1 LLAIGRLPVGPHSAG
16 ADELL
21 LASAFDASVGPFG
34 LQSLVQL
41 KLDELGESFGR
52 TQIAGVG
59 LLAGMQTQVLLEMG
73 LLAEPLRAN
82 VALVRFLP
90 SVDQVVLLE
99 IGLVTEPCLADVA
112 LVRFLPSVDQV
123 VLLEVGQLGEPLLAD
138 VALEGALAGM
148 RSQVSFQVAQLTE
161 RLLANVALVVQFA
174 ALFLQRVRQR
184 SASGRGVAVQGLA
197 VVGTE
202 LLLLLLVA
210 DQFGRAN
217 KVFLYK
223 CKVNCMKIYNCVGW
237 MEKYQKRSMR

>member
-1 LLAIGRLPVGPHSAG
+1 MFPAIGRLPVGKQSAG

-21 LASAFDASVGPFG
+21 LASAFAASVGPFG
-34 LQSLVQL
+34 LPSLVQL
-41 KLDELGESFGR
+41 KLDEQGGSFGR

-59 LLAGMQTQVLLEMG
+59 LLAGMQPQVGLEIG
-73 LLAEPLRAN
+73 LLVEPLRAN

-90 SVDQVVLLE
+90 SVDKVVRLE
-99 IGLVTEPCLADVA
+99 VGLDTESCLANVA

-123 VLLEVGQLGEPLLAD
+123 VPLEVGQLGEPLGAD

-148 RSQVSFQVAQLTE
+148 RPQVSFQVAQLTE

-174 ALFLQRVRQR
+174 VLLVQRVRQR

-217 KVFLYK
+217 KVVL
-223 CKVNCMKIYNCVGW
+223 
-237 MEKYQKRSMR
+237 

>member
-1 LLAIGRLPVGPHSAG
+1 MLPAIGRLPVGKQSAG

-21 LASAFDASVGPFG
+21 LASAFAASVGPFG
-34 LQSLVQL
+34 LPSLVQL
-41 KLDELGESFGR
+41 KLEEQGGSFGR

-59 LLAGMQTQVLLEMG
+59 LLAGMQPQVGLEVD
-73 LLAEPLRAN
+73 LKVEPL
-82 VALVRFLP
+82 
-90 SVDQVVLLE
+90 
-99 IGLVTEPCLADVA
+99 LADVA

-123 VLLEVGQLGEPLLAD
+123 VPLEVAQLGEPLLAD

-148 RSQVSFQVAQLTE
+148 RPQVSFQVAQLTE

-174 ALFLQRVRQR
+174 VLLVQRVRQR

-217 KVFLYK
+217 KVVL
-223 CKVNCMKIYNCVGW
+223 
-237 MEKYQKRSMR
+237 